1 MHPITQPE
9 PNSIEEQL
17 HALYVEK
24 EYLQE
29 HLGVS
34 DADLIVALVKN
45 LEAQISELHQ
55 NQIKPETT

>member
-34 DADLIVALVKN
+34 DADSIVALVKN
-45 LEAQISELHQ
+45 LEAQISERHQ
-55 NQIKPETT
+55 NRETPEVS